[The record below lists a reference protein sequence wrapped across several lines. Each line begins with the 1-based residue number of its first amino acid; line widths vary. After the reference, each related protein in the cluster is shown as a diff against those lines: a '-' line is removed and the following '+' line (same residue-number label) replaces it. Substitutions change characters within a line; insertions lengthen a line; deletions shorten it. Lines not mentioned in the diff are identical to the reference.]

1 MGIVSADYR
10 VVSRLLNGTLRPQ
23 RSSRR
28 SGRLICMLHGG
39 KFLQCVSERGG
50 HGKVRRVVCIQ
61 LYDVGDRIFGDHP
74 PLQRGG
80 YRSIIRAKDE
90 VSVDPFQS
98 PFWDGYR
105 GGERPK

>member
-1 MGIVSADYR
+1 RQV
-10 VVSRLLNGTLRPQ
+10 
-23 RSSRR
+23 
-28 SGRLICMLHGG
+28 LICMLHGG
-39 KFLQCVSERGG
+39 KFLQGVSERGG

-74 PLQRGG
+74 ALQRGG

-98 PFWDGYR
+98 PFWDGHW
-105 GGERPK
+105 GGERPKRLRLSSGNGPSCIVFGTRAV